1 MAAIAF
7 DLNEPPPPELDLNE
21 TIDWMSSLDD
31 CHESPAHKLD
41 YDGDEEGRG
50 NEDEENGDGGE
61 DVAGGDEQ
69 DDQAG
74 LEAQVHA
81 GDEHAEGVLM
91 QDLSLGE
98 NLRKRRYYSDELKIA
113 IYLVLLAKA
122 DPPVLH
128 RGVSKQ
134 VALKF
139 GVPLRLVQHVWQNG
153 KEKGCVDGVVNKLFK
168 NVGRKRIEIDLEAI
182 RDVPSGERATLRRLA
197 DALGVKKTTL
207 HNRLKEVKFRW
218 R

>member
-91 QDLSLGE
+91 QDLSLGTPCTPVLSASE
-98 NLRKRRYYSDELKIA
+98 SYWFPNLVHDDAELSTHCMMLN
-113 IYLVLLAKA
+113 LVLHGIHNLT
-122 DPPVLH
+122 
-128 RGVSKQ
+128 VS
-134 VALKF
+134 A
-139 GVPLRLVQHVWQNG
+139 
-153 KEKGCVDGVVNKLFK
+153 
-168 NVGRKRIEIDLEAI
+168 
-182 RDVPSGERATLRRLA
+182 
-197 DALGVKKTTL
+197 
-207 HNRLKEVKFRW
+207 
-218 R
+218 